1 MVKGKNSIEVVNL
14 EKPFLKSPRVC
25 LSQMVTLNG
34 TKLVNFSRP
43 NLRPFSQEELVKILR
58 VGFCLNCHS
67 EKDKIFKKW
76 PPKKVCPYAK
86 KFQINF

>member
-34 TKLVNFSRP
+34 TKLVNFPQP
-43 NLRPFSQEELVKILR
+43 NLRPFCQEELVKILR

-76 PPKKVCPYAK
+76 PPKRVCPYAK
-86 KFQINF
+86 ELKSNF